1 MTSTLT
7 HGSHHVLLPYFEISQ
22 VSDCK
27 TSITLRLFSN
37 KLCAGRCQL
46 APSSTLT
53 LTLTLTTIEFKW
65 FKWFKEFK
73 SLMKR
78 LHVAKIVISI
88 IPTKKKGDYFN
99 STRKIVLFYA
109 NIKLQCLLGNLIMI
123 KEIMTSVFKQR

>member
-1 MTSTLT
+1 VELYPLLYCEVLRKPSKGEMKLF
-7 HGSHHVLLPYFEISQ
+7 HAIRGSHHVLLPYFEISQ
-22 VSDCK
+22 VSQYK

-46 APSSTLT
+46 APISTITITLTITRLRTLT

-78 LHVAKIVISI
+78 LHVAKIVIFTI
-88 IPTKKKGDYFN
+88 RTKKTY
-99 STRKIVLFYA
+99 
-109 NIKLQCLLGNLIMI
+109 
-123 KEIMTSVFKQR
+123 VFLAKK